1 VVLWGGLTN
10 PLLAQTLPPPDDIPE
25 EVLRTEIILEGR
37 SPIDGEAL
45 TATEY
50 TELMA
55 ELAESPHPPELN
67 DEIRHLIFLLKVRK
81 MLKTLIPLM

>member
-1 VVLWGGLTN
+1 MRIGVYRLRGKDRVVFSALTWLSLLWVQVVQ
-10 PLLAQTLPPPDDIPE
+10 AQTLPPADDLPE

-37 SPIDGEAL
+37 SPLDGEAL

-55 ELAESPHPPELN
+55 VSYT
-67 DEIRHLIFLLKVRK
+67 HL
-81 MLKTLIPLM
+81 TLPTNREV